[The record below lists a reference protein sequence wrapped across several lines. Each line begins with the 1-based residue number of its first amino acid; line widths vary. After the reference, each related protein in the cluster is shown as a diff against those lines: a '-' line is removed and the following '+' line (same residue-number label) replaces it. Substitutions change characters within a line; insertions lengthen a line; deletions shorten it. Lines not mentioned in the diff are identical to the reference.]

1 MSESQVTDIVV
12 CTHNRLPLLQR
23 TLAYLFERTTSPY
36 RLFVIDDAS
45 NEGNAEYV
53 QGLWADGRL
62 AGLVLRGPV
71 GPGRE
76 SCQYMAN
83 WRLAPWLV
91 QSEIFVLSDDDILC
105 PKLEPDW
112 LARGLEAM
120 AQYPEIGI
128 LAPNCPSRPPAIHDA
143 RRLGPLMI
151 CDKLGTTLT
160 LVRRRLML
168 QLVAPTRDGKLG
180 GMAVTANAVGMT
192 VGWARAARALGFE
205 VAYMADVYCQHIGA
219 ISARNGEL
227 LNSRM
232 VEPADGDTLEPPPG
246 WREPR

>member
-1 MSESQVTDIVV
+1 MTDIVLMT
-12 CTHNRLPLLQR
+12 CNRLALLKR
-23 TLAYLFERTTSPY
+23 TLSYLFERTTSPY
-36 RLFVIDDAS
+36 RLTVIDDAS
-45 NEGNAEYV
+45 SEGNAEYL

-91 QSEIFVLSDDDILC
+91 QSEIFILSDDDILC

-151 CDKLGTTLT
+151 CDKIGTTLT
-160 LVRRRLML
+160 FVRRSLML
-168 QLVAPTRDGKLG
+168 HLVAPTRDGKLG
-180 GMAVTANAVGMT
+180 GMAVPANGTHLAVA
-192 VGWARAARALGFE
+192 WARAARALGFE

-219 ISARNGEL
+219 LSARNGDL

-232 VEPADGDTLEPPPG
+232 IEPVDGDTLEPATG
-246 WREPR
+246 WRQI